1 MNSHA
6 KERICLMRCTE
17 CTRNDQYRFAGRP
30 YAMIVD
36 LRLRIKN
43 SRRIIP
49 DTEKILE
56 NVHGSCNEN

>member
-1 MNSHA
+1 
-6 KERICLMRCTE
+6 MRCTE
-17 CTRNDQYRFAGRP
+17 CTRNDQYRFARRP